1 MKPGIT
7 LRHTPGRRI
16 GSSRRILRE
25 IHPAGPLPLLLFALA
40 SAVLHAGGSSDQGSD
55 ADAPGPATADHEGT
69 SPGAYKPL
77 ISPLPGRTGKPL
89 EEWGIDNGDT
99 IISHTFS
106 VFSDPIYPPDF
117 PHFDYVNPDAP
128 RGGTLRLAAL
138 GTFDSFNMYARRGT
152 SHSFTQRFHDTLMA
166 ASDDEIDAF
175 YPLIAE
181 KIEYARDFS
190 YVIFHIDPR
199 ARFQDGEPI
208 TAEDVIFSFNE
219 WIQEGLPQVAEYYA
233 DVVRAEAAD
242 PLRARFDFTGPRRDM
257 IAELARLIV
266 LPPQVWRERDFG
278 EPLGDVPPGSGA
290 WTVSEF
296 EMGKYI
302 LFERIDNYWAAELPV
317 RKGMEN
323 FRYCRVDFF
332 KDETALMEV
341 FRTGG
346 FDFRIEENVK
356 NWVTGYRGPLFD
368 SGVIVKEP
376 VQAEFSGVSQLFVF
390 NTSRD
395 IFRDR
400 RVRLALAHAL
410 DFEWMN
416 TNFFYS
422 QYTRNRSY
430 FQNTQYEAAGLP
442 SPEEL
447 IILEPL
453 RSQIP
458 PEVFTEIY
466 QPVRT
471 DGSGSIRGEITRAL
485 ALFEEAG
492 WSLADGVL
500 RNRKTGEPFEFEFMI
515 RLAST
520 EQIAVPLIENL
531 KKMGI
536 TMNLVTVDSAQWYE
550 RMISG
555 DYDFMLR
562 GMPTWRYPDPI
573 LEAWWHS
580 DFKESNWN
588 SSRAYSPEM
597 DYLIEGIMANQND
610 KAALVHWGRA
620 LDRLIQWRN
629 YFIFT
634 WRSESH
640 SIAHIDIFGKPN
652 VRPKY
657 AWAPEAWRYWWMDEE
672 KLAAIPQGIR

>member
-7 LRHTPGRRI
+7 ADHARSI
-16 GSSRRILRE
+16 GSSREFFRE
-25 IHPAGPLPLLLFALA
+25 INPAGPLPLLLFALA
-40 SAVLHAGGSSDQGSD
+40 SALHAGGG
-55 ADAPGPATADHEGT
+55 ADAPGPSTAPEPAAADHEGAST
-69 SPGAYKPL
+69 GAYNPL
-77 ISPLPGRTGKPL
+77 TSPLPGRTGKPL

-106 VFSDPIYPPDF
+106 VFSDPLYPPDF

-152 SHSFTQRFHDTLMA
+152 SHSFTGRFHDTLMVP
-166 ASDDEIDAF
+166 SDDEIDTF

-181 KIEYARDFS
+181 KIEYAKDFS

-219 WIQEGLPQVAEYYA
+219 LVQEGLPQVAEYYA
-233 DVVRAEAAD
+233 DVIRAEAVD

-257 IAELARLIV
+257 TAELARLIV

-332 KDETALMEV
+332 RDETALMEV
-341 FRTGG
+341 FKTGG

-376 VQAEFSGVSQLFVF
+376 VQTEISGRSEVFVF

-416 TNFFYS
+416 TSFFYS
-422 QYTRNRSY
+422 QYIRNRSY
-430 FQNTQYEAAGLP
+430 FQNTQYEAAGPP

-471 DGSGSIRGEITRAL
+471 DGSGSIRGEIPRAL

-492 WSLADGVL
+492 WSLTDGVL

-515 RLAST
+515 RRAST

-550 RMISG
+550 RMLSG
-555 DYDFMLR
+555 DYDFLLR
-562 GMPTWRYPDPI
+562 GMPTWRYLDPI
-573 LEAWWHS
+573 LEVWWHS

-652 VRPKY
+652 VWPKY

-672 KLAAIPQGIR
+672 KLAALPQGIR